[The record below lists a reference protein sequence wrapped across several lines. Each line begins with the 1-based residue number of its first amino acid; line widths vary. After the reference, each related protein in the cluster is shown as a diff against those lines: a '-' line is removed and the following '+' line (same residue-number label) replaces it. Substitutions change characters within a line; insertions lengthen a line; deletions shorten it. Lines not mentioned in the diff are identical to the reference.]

1 MFLYSQDMVNA
12 LGAYVQS
19 VFANPM
25 GAMTALLNTPAPI
38 SSVNPSSGASSNQTN
53 SAITASPTGDSS
65 PVGFYFR
72 GSFVPLLQL
81 YAPLTPRP
89 QL

>member
-1 MFLYSQDMVNA
+1 MVNA

-25 GAMTALLNTPAPI
+25 GAMTSMLNAPAPI
-38 SSVNPSSGASSNQTN
+38 PGSSSSGNVNSSQTTGLT
-53 SAITASPTGDSS
+53 SSPGDTC

-81 YAPLTPRP
+81 YPPLTPRP